1 MAWDDAWPLA
11 HLFLNPLGIIFDS
24 YRHIEKV
31 MNPNAY
37 IFLKDSLHFLK
48 QEFESY
54 SFSLQTLCTFS
65 IVVDDSHF

>member
-1 MAWDDAWPLA
+1 MALVDAWPLA

-48 QEFESY
+48 
-54 SFSLQTLCTFS
+54 
-65 IVVDDSHF
+65 